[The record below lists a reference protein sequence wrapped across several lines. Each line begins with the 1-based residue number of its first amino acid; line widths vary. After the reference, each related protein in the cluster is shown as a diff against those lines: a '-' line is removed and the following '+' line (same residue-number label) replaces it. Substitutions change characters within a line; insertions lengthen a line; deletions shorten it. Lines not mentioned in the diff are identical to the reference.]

1 MQNNTALTTVIK
13 NLQIEDS
20 VVAQSD
26 ADQFEVLVEFI
37 DDLIQ
42 NDFSCL
48 LRILYRIDISE
59 AKLKQ
64 KLNENKEVN
73 VRSAELIANLVIER
87 EEEKIRS
94 RAKYKNK

>member
-1 MQNNTALTTVIK
+1 MQNNKALTTVIK

-20 VVAQSD
+20 VAAQSG

-42 NDFSCL
+42 NDFSRL

-64 KLNENKEVN
+64 KLNENKDVN
-73 VRSAELIANLVIER
+73 VRSAKLIANLVIER
-87 EEEKIRS
+87 EVEKIKS
-94 RAKYKNK
+94 REKYRNK

>member
-20 VVAQSD
+20 VVVQSG

-42 NDFSCL
+42 NDFSRL

-64 KLNENKEVN
+64 KLNENKDIN

-87 EEEKIRS
+87 EVEKIKS
-94 RAKYKNK
+94 REKYRNK